1 MFHFVPAV
9 AQPLPALYSH
19 FRFPYPHLTY
29 SYPSVTGYPLVI
41 GTVNWEAFKQ
51 KRNHVNRL
59 KNRLENEYY
68 NEVLQQQQ
76 NRPKQL
82 WKTLKQLVPGKSGN
96 VTSIKRVTLN
106 DGSETTHPKE
116 ISNTFSSFF
125 VSVSAKLASKFT
137 SDTTKINPPVSR
149 HEF

>member
-1 MFHFVPAV
+1 MTKH
-9 AQPLPALYSH
+9 Q
-19 FRFPYPHLTY
+19 RFSTLQNCSSLCRWEHLEC
-29 SYPSVTGYPLVI
+29 SECLESDS
-41 GTVNWEAFKQ
+41 
-51 KRNHVNRL
+51 RL
-59 KNRLENEYY
+59 KEMHPY
-68 NEVLQQQQ
+68 EVLQQQQ

-116 ISNTFSSFF
+116 ISNTFNSFF
-125 VSVSAKLASKFT
+125 VSVGAKLASKFT